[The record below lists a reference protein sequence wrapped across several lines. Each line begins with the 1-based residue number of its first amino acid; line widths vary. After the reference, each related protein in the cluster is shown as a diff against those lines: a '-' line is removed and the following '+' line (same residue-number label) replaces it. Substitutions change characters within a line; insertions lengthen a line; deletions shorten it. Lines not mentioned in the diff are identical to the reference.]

1 MLSPTKVA
9 GLSAYIPH
17 RVRRKWRAT
26 KSRIHSRQSVTSS
39 IASLE
44 TSWSPSDTI
53 KALRT
58 HPWSIYDA
66 QYLFLAIIAI
76 FSLSVSEAPGPFAK
90 TFAATALL
98 CGVLIPATRQFLLP
112 LLPTL
117 TWLFLFNSCKY
128 VSPEYRPAIWVRVLP
143 ALENILYGA
152 NLSNI
157 ISAHQHTVL
166 DVLAWFPYGLVHYV
180 SPVIVC
186 GCMFIWGPPG
196 TLPTF
201 ARAFGYMNITAVL
214 IQMVFPCSPPWYENT
229 YGLAPA
235 NYSIHG
241 DAAGLKAMDRILGF
255 DMYTSAFQASP
266 VVFGAFPSLH
276 SGWATLE
283 TLFMGHVFP
292 KLFPVYVFYTMWL
305 WWSTMYLQHHYAV
318 DLVAGSLLAGI
329 CFFFGRANFLP
340 RIQADKEF
348 RWDYDYVE
356 VGDPQDGA
364 GYSMLEIYE
373 EFQPQSDSDDWASG
387 SSSSYSTGGR
397 SPMGA
402 HSPTD
407 DSQSL
412 WDGDTVASD
421 TESTKH

>member
-1 MLSPTKVA
+1 MLTA
-9 GLSAYIPH
+9 
-17 RVRRKWRAT
+17 
-26 KSRIHSRQSVTSS
+26 
-39 IASLE
+39 
-44 TSWSPSDTI
+44 
-53 KALRT
+53 
-58 HPWSIYDA
+58 HP
-66 QYLFLAIIAI
+66 
-76 FSLSVSEAPGPFAK
+76 
-90 TFAATALL
+90 
-98 CGVLIPATRQFLLP
+98 R
-112 LLPTL
+112 
-117 TWLFLFNSCKY
+117 Y

-292 KLFPVYVFYTMWL
+292 RLFPVYVFYTLWL

-318 DLVAGSLLAGI
+318 DLVAGSLRKSTSNH
-329 CFFFGRANFLP
+329 FFLN
-340 RIQADKEF
+340 
-348 RWDYDYVE
+348 
-356 VGDPQDGA
+356 
-364 GYSMLEIYE
+364 
-373 EFQPQSDSDDWASG
+373 
-387 SSSSYSTGGR
+387 SY
-397 SPMGA
+397 
-402 HSPTD
+402 
-407 DSQSL
+407 
-412 WDGDTVASD
+412 
-421 TESTKH
+421 

>member
-128 VSPEYRPAIWVRVLP
+128 V
-143 ALENILYGA
+143 
-152 NLSNI
+152 
-157 ISAHQHTVL
+157 
-166 DVLAWFPYGLVHYV
+166 
-180 SPVIVC
+180 
-186 GCMFIWGPPG
+186 
-196 TLPTF
+196 
-201 ARAFGYMNITAVL
+201 
-214 IQMVFPCSPPWYENT
+214 VFPACFSS
-229 YGLAPA
+229 GL
-235 NYSIHG
+235 
-241 DAAGLKAMDRILGF
+241 GLLGK
-255 DMYTSAFQASP
+255 S
-266 VVFGAFPSLH
+266 
-276 SGWATLE
+276 
-283 TLFMGHVFP
+283 
-292 KLFPVYVFYTMWL
+292 
-305 WWSTMYLQHHYAV
+305 
-318 DLVAGSLLAGI
+318 
-329 CFFFGRANFLP
+329 
-340 RIQADKEF
+340 
-348 RWDYDYVE
+348 E
-356 VGDPQDGA
+356 VG
-364 GYSMLEIYE
+364 
-373 EFQPQSDSDDWASG
+373 SG
-387 SSSSYSTGGR
+387 GNIDLR
-397 SPMGA
+397 RN
-402 HSPTD
+402 
-407 DSQSL
+407 
-412 WDGDTVASD
+412 
-421 TESTKH
+421 EC